1 MNRLLT
7 FAATVEAATG
17 LALMA
22 VPAVVVRL
30 LLGDEISG
38 AAVSLG
44 RVAGFGLLSLGLACW
59 PGRGA
64 TEASAVRAILTYTA
78 RANTALSSLLARP
91 KAAAPATAR
100 AAVPDPAMATKT
112 VLARAAAALPIISQR
127 TLHGMSPQARVGR

>member
-59 PGRGA
+59 PGRGT
-64 TEASAVRAILTYTA
+64 TEASSVRAILTY
-78 RANTALSSLLARP
+78 NALTTLYLLYLGIDGGRVGLLLWPAVALHGILSLLIAR
-91 KAAAPATAR
+91 KTRLENQAA
-100 AAVPDPAMATKT
+100 
-112 VLARAAAALPIISQR
+112 
-127 TLHGMSPQARVGR
+127 

>member
-1 MNRLLT
+1 MNRLMT

-30 LLGDEISG
+30 LLGEEISG

-59 PGRGA
+59 PRRGA
-64 TEASAVRAILTYTA
+64 TDANVIRAILTY
-78 RANTALSSLLARP
+78 NALTTLYLLYLGIAGERV
-91 KAAAPATAR
+91 ALLLWPAVA
-100 AAVPDPAMATKT
+100 
-112 VLARAAAALPIISQR
+112 
-127 TLHGMSPQARVGR
+127 LHGILSVLIARQSRLDNEAP